1 MKKYKYLLLIFL
13 GGCLWGTMGFFRR
26 RMDGMGFDST
36 GVVFSRCA
44 VASVMF
50 AVMMLIRDPSQFKV
64 RLKDF
69 PILLGS
75 GIVSLFF
82 FSFSYFQAMQLMS
95 LSAAAILLYTAP
107 VFVMLMA
114 AALFKEKI
122 TGRKLIAMCLCFCG
136 CCLVSGIAGGIRLTA
151 AGLAYG
157 LCAGFGYALY
167 SIFGKLAMKRGYGSI
182 TINFWSCLLAALAAG
197 VAGGFGT
204 PVGIIVSSASS
215 FGFIVLT
222 ALVTTFLPYLL
233 YTEGLTEIEAGTA
246 SVVASIEPVVATV
259 VGVTVFSEKL
269 TPIAVAGM
277 LMVLAAIVIL
287 SRNEQPKQPSQPG

>member
-1 MKKYKYLLLIFL
+1 MKRYRYVVLIFL
-13 GGCLWGTMGFFRR
+13 SGCLWGTMGYFRR
-26 RMDGMGFDST
+26 RMDVMGFETT

-44 VASVMF
+44 MAALMF
-50 AVMMLIRDPSQFKV
+50 AVLLLIKDPSQLKV
-64 RLKDF
+64 RFRDLPLF
-69 PILLGS
+69 IGS

-114 AALFKEKI
+114 AVLFKEKI
-122 TGRKLIAMCLCFCG
+122 TGRKLLAIILCFAG

-151 AGLAYG
+151 AGLGYG

-167 SIFGKLAMKRGYGSI
+167 SIFGKLAMKRGYGSL
-182 TINFWSCLLAALAAG
+182 TINFWSCFLAASAAG
-197 VAGGFGT
+197 VAGGFSA
-204 PVGIIVSSASS
+204 PVQIIFSSSSS

-222 ALVTTFLPYLL
+222 ALITTFLPYLL
-233 YTEGLTEIEAGTA
+233 YTEGLTGVEAGTA

-259 VGVTVFSEKL
+259 IGVLVFSEAL
-269 TPIAVAGM
+269 TPAAVAGM
-277 LMVLAAIVIL
+277 VMVLAAIAIL
-287 SRNEQPKQPSQPG
+287 SLRSGKEENT